1 MVGYPLCKTQSRLRS
16 SYPQMKNFKFEN
28 LDITGSMSFFLS
40 STSTIRCSV
49 TAITSRSHRGDRG
62 STPRFGIYFCH
73 QDTLSI
79 FFSLQY
85 HFQHRRHLSLPS
97 LLLSTTRRTT
107 RRTTRAL
114 SDHTP
119 IPGPSCP
126 LNARTS
132 RKLRPVASEQPHRR
146 FLPPGEQKN
155 KSRTRSASLR
165 ERAKGAQLLRL

>member
-1 MVGYPLCKTQSRLRS
+1 MISTSFSFSV
-16 SYPQMKNFKFEN
+16 NF
-28 LDITGSMSFFLS
+28 

-132 RKLRPVASEQPHRR
+132 RKLRPGASEQPHRR